1 MKIMQIDLQ
10 TEYIQ
15 TDLVAEGKMIGI
27 GFVCFDLIWITHPAP
42 DGVIRM

>member
-1 MKIMQIDLQ
+1 MKITQTDLQ

-15 TDLVAEGKMIGI
+15 TDLVAEGKMTGI
-27 GFVCFDLIWITHPAP
+27 GLECFDLIWITRPAP